1 VVKKSQ
7 ENSLIILIPVFND
20 WEAVT
25 ALLPLLDEDMKSV
38 EQPTRVVL
46 VDDGSTEP
54 LPKEINTI
62 RFDSIVRLDILS
74 IRRNLGHQR
83 AIAIALSYIQANV
96 PCRAVVIMDGD
107 GEDSPGDIP
116 RLLRKNEEE
125 GERKIIFADRRKRS
139 EGWLFCC
146 FLRVYRLLHLLLTG
160 ISIRVGNFSI
170 IPFQLL
176 NRLVVVSDLWNHYA
190 AAVFKARLPF
200 ETIPTTRG
208 NRLAGRS
215 RMNFVSLVVHGLSAI
230 SVFGERVGVRLL
242 VALSVLTGFV
252 FIGLISI
259 VIIQFSTEIEVPVW
273 ITYTT
278 GILFVFLV
286 QIIMLMLVFAFIVLG
301 SRVSPSFIPMR
312 DYIFYVGEIQK
323 MYPADE

>member
-1 VVKKSQ
+1 MVRKNQ
-7 ENSLIILIPVFND
+7 EHSLIILIPVFND

-25 ALLPLLDEDMKSV
+25 SLLPLLDKELKSV
-38 EQPTRVVL
+38 DQPTRVMV
-46 VDDGSTEP
+46 VDDGSTES
-54 LPKEINTI
+54 LPREIKNI

-139 EGWLFCC
+139 EGWLFRC

-176 NRLVVVSDLWNHYA
+176 NRLVVVSDLWNHYV

-230 SVFGERVGVRLL
+230 AVFGERVGVRLL

-286 QIIMLMLVFAFIVLG
+286 QIIMLMLVFAFVVLG